1 MWSLSK
7 QSGWHPARILVMDMS
22 TGKLIEDE
30 FGAFED
36 EVLNAEWTPASPEL
50 QLGLQQVQH
59 RATTSKDVDADAF
72 LAAMYLHQQ

>member
-1 MWSLSK
+1 MLM
-7 QSGWHPARILVMDMS
+7 VMDMS

-50 QLGLQQVQH
+50 QVGLQEVQH
-59 RATTSKDVDADAF
+59 RAATSHDVDADAF
-72 LAAMYLHQQ
+72 LAAMYLNQQ

>member
-1 MWSLSK
+1 MLM
-7 QSGWHPARILVMDMS
+7 VMDMS

-50 QLGLQQVQH
+50 RLGLQEVQH
-59 RATTSKDVDADAF
+59 RAATSHEVDADAF
-72 LAAMYLHQQ
+72 LAVMYRNQQ